1 MMDRLKK
8 RVSDRLI
15 VFDLLRGYFI
25 LVVIIDHL
33 ERWPG
38 VFDWLS
44 GQGKLWTS
52 AAEGFFIV
60 SGIMIGLIRG
70 RKDISAPFKIVS
82 KKLFARGFQL
92 YLWAIL
98 TSLFFTA
105 YGILWFNY
113 FPDTQRIPYA
123 LFPLPTANPWEL
135 VARTFTLEYSH
146 GFTGFLKYYAVFI
159 FTAPAVIWLLRRG
172 LWWLVL
178 SLSFLVWLYGL
189 NKDSWWLSWQL
200 LFYGGTVAGFYA
212 YAIKQW
218 WNQRSTVLR
227 RTFAAT
233 VFSLSLVTLVLSVF
247 FTFGWSIVQQPNNP
261 IMSFDQFDQ
270 TKKLIDPYFRI
281 VTLQPLRLG
290 VTLLWFTAL
299 LLLFSRFQNWL
310 ERYPGKLLLPFGQN
324 SLYVYILH
332 GVFAYTLDFLLP
344 DHSNIVLNVII
355 IIGVTASLWLM
366 TKKKLLMGIIPR

>member
-1 MMDRLKK
+1 MDGLKK
-8 RVSDRLI
+8 QVSERLI

-38 VFDWLS
+38 IFDWLT
-44 GQGKLWTS
+44 GQAKLWTS

-60 SGIMIGLIRG
+60 SGIMIGLVRG
-70 RKDISAPFKIVS
+70 YKGLSTPFAAITRK
-82 KKLFARGFQL
+82 LLRRGFQL

-105 YGILWFNY
+105 YGILWFTY

-123 LFPLPTANPWEL
+123 LFPFPTDNAWEL

-159 FTAPAVIWLLRRG
+159 FLAPAVIWLLRKG

-178 SLSFLVWLYGL
+178 TASFAVWLYGL
-189 NKDSWWLSWQL
+189 DKDSWWLSWQL
-200 LFYGGTVAGFYA
+200 LFLGGAVVGFYA
-212 YAIKQW
+212 TRVRDW
-218 WNQRSTVLR
+218 WRQRSRLFR
-227 RTFAAT
+227 RT
-233 VFSLSLVTLVLSVF
+233 VSLSVYSGSLVTVVLSVF
-247 FTFGWSIVQQPNNP
+247 FTFGWNLVQQPDNP
-261 IMSFDQFDQ
+261 IMSFDQYVQ
-270 TKKLIDPYFRI
+270 AKAVIDPYFHI
-281 VTLQPLRLG
+281 VTLQPLRLV

-299 LLLFSRFQNWL
+299 LLLFSRFQDWL
-310 ERYPGKLLLPFGQN
+310 VRWLGWLLVTFGQN

-332 GVFAYTLDFLLP
+332 GVFAYTLDFILP
-344 DHSNIVLNVII
+344 TREYFVLNVTL
-355 IIGVTASLWLM
+355 IIGTVMALWYM
-366 TKKKLLMGIIPR
+366 TKKRLLINIIPR